1 MKKTQ
6 DKLYGFLWEG
16 CLAKSVEQQHEVKTE
31 AHRKYWFDLRD
42 ISLEAADTLGVMHT
56 LYVGLEYH
64 ATEVK
69 VSAPNREEA
78 LEMMLGIINRVL
90 DDDNISYG
98 SVHKDSEN

>member
-1 MKKTQ
+1 MQ
-6 DKLYGFLWEG
+6 
-16 CLAKSVEQQHEVKTE
+16 STE
-31 AHRKYWFDLRD
+31 TLKEKAHRKYWFDLRD

-98 SVHKDSEN
+98 SVHEDSEN